1 MIIICVCLCEHVY
14 AICMFIC
21 VYMYIQVETK
31 YIFKVS
37 FFESTTSLKHRVLS
51 LFLSLPSSF
60 PLAPPPF
67 NEAEL
72 EDFY

>member
-1 MIIICVCLCEHVY
+1 
-14 AICMFIC
+14 
-21 VYMYIQVETK
+21 MYIQVETE